1 MKNKCPRCG
10 NTNPEFFYKGSK
22 GVYCRAC
29 IHFSRYLISE
39 VHHEDWSEFPS
50 DLNPDVHLEFELT
63 PFQKEVSRQIIE
75 KMKQNDVLVWAVTGA
90 GKTELC
96 MDFISQCL
104 KQRKRIAVVIA
115 RRQVVLE
122 LKERFSRAFQCHVS
136 AVCEGYTDDL
146 SADLIVCTAHQCY
159 RYFEKKFDHIIVDE
173 PDAFPYYGN
182 EVLQG
187 IVRNSCKG
195 TMLYLSATP
204 DDNLLRHCQ
213 VIQLFQRPH
222 GYDLPVPVILKTF
235 PAFGFFLLRKWC
247 LSHVKDSI
255 LFLVFVPTIKLAQHM
270 TALLKLW
277 VSVEC
282 CTSKTEN
289 KDQVIQALK
298 ERKIAGLICTTILER
313 GVTFEG
319 IDVCVYHADHPTFS
333 SSSLIQIAGRVGRK
347 VSRPTGECLFLTF
360 SASKA
365 VLKSKE
371 MIEHA
376 NHNKMSSLFTK
387 TA

>member
-1 MKNKCPRCG
+1 MKNRCPRCG
-10 NTNPEFFYKGSK
+10 NTNPELFYEGSK

-39 VHHEDWSEFPS
+39 VHHEDWTEFPLE
-50 DLNPDVHLEFELT
+50 LNSDVHLDFELT
-63 PFQKEVSRQIIE
+63 PFQKQVSQKICE
-75 KMKQNDVLVWAVTGA
+75 KMAVGDVLVWAVTGA

-104 KQRKRIAVVIA
+104 SRRKRIAVVIA

-122 LKERFSRAFQCHVS
+122 LKERFSRAFHCHVT

-146 SADLIVCTAHQCY
+146 WGDLIVCTAHQCY
-159 RYFEKKFDHIIVDE
+159 RFFERKFDHIIVDE
-173 PDAFPYYGN
+173 PDAFPYFGN

-195 TMLYLSATP
+195 TMLFLSATP
-204 DDNLLRHCQ
+204 DQKLIQSCQ

-222 GYDLPVPVILKTF
+222 GHDLPVPKIQKTF
-235 PAFGFFLLRKWC
+235 SFLGFFLLRKWC
-247 LSHVKDSI
+247 IQRVEQKI
-255 LFLVFVPTIKLAQHM
+255 PFLVFVPTIKIAQQLTTLM
-270 TALLKLW
+270 KLW

-282 CTSKTEN
+282 CTSKTEK
-289 KDQVIQALK
+289 KDQVILALK
-298 ERKIAGLICTTILER
+298 EKRIAGLICTTILER

-319 IDVCVYHADHPTFS
+319 IDVCVYHADHSTFS
-333 SSSLIQIAGRVGRK
+333 SASLIQIAGRVGRK
-347 VSRPTGECLFLTF
+347 ASYPTGECLFLTF
-360 SASKA
+360 SQSQS
-365 VLKSKE
+365 VQKSRE
-371 MIEHA
+371 MIQYA
-376 NHNKMSSLFTK
+376 NQNKMSSLFTK